1 VADELLQSPLG
12 IRLRAVLD
20 ELDDDVV
27 RALADLGITDY
38 RSRFSAVVR
47 VIADRDPLSIRELA
61 DALGVTHSAASQSVA
76 EMRKRG
82 LVELIPGS
90 DARSRI
96 VRLTP
101 ATQAMK
107 PALDAEWA
115 ATEAAMAGLNAEL
128 TATLG
133 SVVREM
139 SDALRRRSFRDRIA
153 DAAAELA
160 DIDPAHRAALTGRA
174 DD

>member
-1 VADELLQSPLG
+1 MADELLQSPLG
-12 IRLRAVLD
+12 IRLRSVLD
-20 ELDDDVV
+20 EMDDDVV

-47 VIADRDPLSIRELA
+47 VIADKGPLSIRELA
-61 DALGVTHSAASQSVA
+61 DALGVSHSAASQSVA

-82 LVELIPGS
+82 LVDLVPGS

-101 ATQAMK
+101 ATEARR

-115 ATEAAMAGLNAEL
+115 ATEAALAGLNAEL
-128 TATLG
+128 TASLG
-133 SVVREM
+133 QVVREM
-139 SDALRRRSFRDRIA
+139 AEALQRRSFRCRIA
-153 DAAAELA
+153 DAAAELP
-160 DIDPAHRAALTGRA
+160 DLDPAHRAALTGRT
-174 DD
+174 DE